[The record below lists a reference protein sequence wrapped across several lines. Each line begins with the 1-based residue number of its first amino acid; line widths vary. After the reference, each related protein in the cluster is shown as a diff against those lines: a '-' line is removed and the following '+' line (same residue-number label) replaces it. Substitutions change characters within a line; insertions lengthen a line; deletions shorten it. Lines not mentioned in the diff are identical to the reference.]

1 MTLQAQ
7 RHIYTEEQSFEFLFR
22 LPCGGLCLYVLA
34 LFKVVP
40 CRDKHST
47 ADQALV
53 SVIALVSLTD
63 SDVPVTSGVGFE
75 FRNLFRVSLRLSAVD
90 KQLC

>member
-7 RHIYTEEQSFEFLFR
+7 RHIYTEEQSFEFLLH
-22 LPCGGLCLYVLA
+22 LPRGGLCLYVLA

-40 CRDKHST
+40 CRDKHPT

-53 SVIALVSLTD
+53 VALVSLTD
-63 SDVPVTSGVGFE
+63 SDVPVRSGVAFE